1 MRTPTNRLICGFDK
15 LIGMKHTTVFVLL
28 LALVFSATSQDKKAL
43 KYAKTITEKDLESR
57 LAVLASDSLE
67 GRETGERGQQMAA
80 EYIASKFKEFGLEP
94 PVDSKSG
101 KSYFQLY
108 PLRKLTYR
116 TAYLKKGDEQKT
128 NFEDFVY
135 YSKSETL
142 GEEYIDLVFVGKKS
156 VEDLKGEDLK
166 GKYVAIGQENMGNWR
181 TVLAAVRE
189 LNAEGVFLFVE
200 DKSSYDFVLQ
210 RFKRFLSGTR
220 LSTSTDDGKESKV
233 IIADTDLATWAYGKE
248 YGQIETGASTRLILN
263 ADMLVEDI
271 DVENVLGFI
280 KGSEKPEEVLVV
292 TSHYDHIGISA
303 DGQVNNGA
311 DDDGSG
317 TTTVL
322 EIAEAFSIAASK
334 GVKPKRSVLFMT
346 VSGEEKGLL
355 GSEYYSNNP
364 VFPLENTVTNLN
376 VDMVGRVDPDHEGGD
391 NEEYVYVIGADKL
404 SQELHDVSEKVN
416 KTYVNL
422 DLDYTYNDEN
432 DPNRYYYRSDHYNFA
447 KKNVPIIFY
456 FNGTHAD
463 YHRPTDTIEK
473 IRFDVMHKRALL
485 VFFTAWELANRENR
499 VKLD

>member
-1 MRTPTNRLICGFDK
+1 
-15 LIGMKHTTVFVLL
+15 MKHTTVFVLL

-43 KYAKTITEKDLESR
+43 KFAKTITEKDLESR

-94 PVDSKSG
+94 PVDSKNG
-101 KSYFQLY
+101 KSYFQKY
-108 PLRKLTYR
+108 PLQKMTYR
-116 TAYLKKGDEQKT
+116 TAYMKKGDEQKD

-135 YSKSETL
+135 FSRSETK
-142 GEEYIDLVFVGKKS
+142 GEEYIDVIFAGDETIESLKTK
-156 VEDLKGEDLK
+156 DLE
-166 GKYVAIGQENMGNWR
+166 GKYVGIAQADMSNWR
-181 TVLAAVRE
+181 QVLADLGEVKA
-189 LNAEGVFLFVE
+189 AGVFLFVE
-200 DKSSYDFVLQ
+200 DASSYDFVKQ
-210 RFKRFLSGTR
+210 RFKGFLSGTR
-220 LSTSTDDGKESKV
+220 LSTVSDEVSNKV
-233 IIADTDLATWAYGKE
+233 IIADTGLAEWIFGKKYADLSATDAP
-248 YGQIETGASTRLILN
+248 SRVILN

-271 DVENVLGFI
+271 EVENVLGFL
-280 KGSEKPEEVLVV
+280 KGTDKPEEVLVV
-292 TSHYDHIGISA
+292 TSHYDHIGISP

-322 EIAEAFSIAASK
+322 ELAQAFATAAQK
-334 GVKPKRSVLFMT
+334 GSKPKRSILFMT

-376 VDMVGRVDPDHEGGD
+376 VDMVGRIDPDHEGK

-404 SQELHDVSEKVN
+404 SQELHDLSEKVN

-447 KKNVPIIFY
+447 KKNIPIIFY

-463 YHRPTDTIEK
+463 YHKPTDTIEK
-473 IRFDVMHKRALL
+473 IRFDVMKKRADL

-499 VKLD
+499 VKLK